1 MKAFWQ
7 VFEGGVS
14 LGVVGGLDMITDIGV
29 TWKPCICS
37 GPSNLFFSG
46 SLLASYAVGMFIST
60 AMARRRRSIFR
71 KRDGSIFRS
80 KDGSKIFDEEYGEH
94 LLAYKGNF
102 YCYKSN
108 LQWTRDAFLIKPSI

>member
-1 MKAFWQ
+1 M
-7 VFEGGVS
+7 
-14 LGVVGGLDMITDIGV
+14 GGLDMIPDVGV
-29 TWKPCICS
+29 TWKPLIFS

-60 AMARRRRSIFR
+60 AMARRRSIFR

-94 LLAYKGNF
+94 LFAYIGNF
-102 YCYKSN
+102 CCSN
-108 LQWTRDAFLIKPSI
+108 LQ